1 MEFRIDL
8 FGKFFFVVRRNSMIQ
23 VIEPKLVMKLVNFKP
38 SKIHEKDV
46 SGGSEEK
53 LRVLRNRSRSYDL
66 LV

>member
-1 MEFRIDL
+1 
-8 FGKFFFVVRRNSMIQ
+8 
-23 VIEPKLVMKLVNFKP
+23 MKLVNVKP
-38 SKIHEKDV
+38 SEIHEKDV